1 VTNSAQD
8 APPNTDPVSKLDA
21 LPISI
26 HPNPDYYV
34 ETQSSPYLRV
44 RKVIDISDG
53 GVLGIT
59 GERGAGKS
67 VLLNK
72 LVDAY
77 SKDFLTVNL
86 SAPISSSREMEFF
99 LMLFRHLTQRVIS
112 ELKQR
117 MKTSGDDIDAIGYD
131 ALRRQRWFYLLKL
144 CALSVA
150 LMIGMWSVYGW
161 QLNKAKIANVQEFLI
176 ATSATPT
183 PLAAAR
189 PSPTATPLAAARP
202 SPTFTPTPTST
213 TTPTSAAS
221 ALTSPTPQGQKPRR
235 FTQADLDRLEKETW
249 PWLGELG
256 QSGQLILWSS
266 LLLVGVVLVS
276 RFQPWKPKRSLPPL
290 EMGLLIYS
298 EQLSRKL
305 DYELTAKG
313 EWGAEITPLKWL
325 KFSNKKATEEKARAL
340 SLPELTADY
349 IEFVA
354 NVLRVFPGKLLI
366 CIDELDKVTDLD
378 QVRFILRE
386 IKGALYAKGTF
397 YMLSISN
404 DALRS
409 FEGRLG
415 DQRDIF
421 ESTFDDVFS
430 VRSLDLSSSMAV
442 LTKRLTSFGAGE
454 KVQSFS
460 DNALVVISVFSAGNA
475 RDLIRGFRE
484 CAISIS
490 DSEIS
495 AAKAWSLLFAR
506 RAESILDRVVASKG
520 VDDERSAMITLA
532 EDLLEYHDP
541 LTEQI
546 TRVKDLR
553 EKMVKLLVTPNMVST
568 DEKPTLERLT
578 RYCTELEIL
587 LYAKERVADHSDPP
601 LIGDPLHTDA
611 SMIMKAY
618 QLLPFSHADSLRII
632 EALAQGRVDVPTSG
646 RQLESIKSVLHTPV
660 ADRKSGKGEIA

>member
-1 VTNSAQD
+1 MTNSAQN
-8 APPNTDPVSKLDA
+8 APPNTDPASKLDA

-99 LMLFRHLTQRVIS
+99 LMLFRHMTQRVIS

-117 MKTSGDDIDAIGYD
+117 MKTPDEDIDAIGYD
-131 ALRRQRWFYLLKL
+131 ALRRQHWVYLLRL
-144 CALSVA
+144 LSLSVT

-161 QLNKAKIANVQEFLI
+161 QLNKAKIANVQEVLI

-183 PLAAAR
+183 PTTLAR
-189 PSPTATPLAAARP
+189 PSPT
-202 SPTFTPTPTST
+202 PTPVNT

-221 ALTSPTPQGQKPRR
+221 ALTTPTPYGVPKPRR

-256 QSGQLILWSS
+256 QSGQLILWAS
-266 LLLVGVVLVS
+266 LLLVAGVLVI

-298 EQLSRKL
+298 EGLSRKL
-305 DYELTAKG
+305 DYELTNKG

-325 KFSNKKATEEKARAL
+325 KFSNKRATEEKARAI

-349 IEFVA
+349 IEFVS

-430 VRSLDLSSSMAV
+430 VRSLDLGSSISI
-442 LTKRLTSFGAGE
+442 LTKRLTSLSAGE

-460 DNALVVISVFSAGNA
+460 YNALVVISVFSAGNA

-484 CAISIS
+484 CATSITNPVINP
-490 DSEIS
+490 SE
-495 AAKAWSLLFAR
+495 AWNLLFAR

-520 VDDERSAMITLA
+520 VDDERSSMITLA
-532 EDLLEYHDP
+532 EDLLDYHDP
-541 LTEQI
+541 LADPI
-546 TRVKDLR
+546 SRVRELR
-553 EKMVKLLVTPNMVST
+553 EKMLKTLVTPHTVLP
-568 DEKPTLERLT
+568 DERPTLERLT

-587 LYAKERVADHSDPP
+587 LYAKKRVADHSDPP
-601 LIGDPLHTDA
+601 AIGDPLHTDA

-632 EALAQGRVDVPTSG
+632 EALAQGREDVPTSA
-646 RQLESIKSVLHTPV
+646 RQLDSIKSVLHSPV
-660 ADRKSGKGEIA
+660 SDRKSSKGEIA

>member
-1 VTNSAQD
+1 VASSAQH
-8 APPNTDPVSKLDA
+8 DPKQDKDSAKNLSEA

-34 ETQSSPYLRV
+34 ETSSSPYLRV
-44 RKVIDISDG
+44 RQVIDISDG

-72 LVDAY
+72 LVDSY

-99 LMLFRHLTQRVIS
+99 LMLFRHLTQRVIA
-112 ELKQR
+112 ELKVR
-117 MKTSGDDIDAIGYD
+117 LKAGSDDINVIGYD
-131 ALRRQRWFYLLKL
+131 ALRKQNWFYILRLFAVSL
-144 CALSVA
+144 V
-150 LMIGMWSVYGW
+150 LMIGAWSVYGW
-161 QLNKAKIANVQEFLI
+161 RINKVRIGNAQTLLTQA
-176 ATSATPT
+176 APT
-183 PLAAAR
+183 R
-189 PSPTATPLAAARP
+189 
-202 SPTFTPTPTST
+202 TPTST
-213 TTPTSAAS
+213 PAPESSSATPYRSV
-221 ALTSPTPQGQKPRR
+221 PTRTLPTKD
-235 FTQADLDRLEKETW
+235 DLDKLEKETW

-266 LLLVGVVLVS
+266 LLMVGALLLIPLQLW
-276 RFQPWKPKRSLPPL
+276 RPRRRLPPP

-298 EQLSRKL
+298 ERLSRKL
-305 DYELTAKG
+305 DYELTTKG
-313 EWGAEITPLKWL
+313 EWGAEFTPLKWL
-325 KFSNKKATEEKARAL
+325 KLSNKKGTEEKVRPL

-349 IEFVA
+349 IEFVS

-421 ESTFDDVFS
+421 ESTFDDVFA
-430 VRSLDLSSSMAV
+430 VRSLDLESSVSILSNRLKSLAV
-442 LTKRLTSFGAGE
+442 GRKGH
-454 KVQSFS
+454 FS
-460 DNALVVISVFSAGNA
+460 DGALIVISVFSAGNA

-484 CAISIS
+484 CAISAGT
-490 DSEIS
+490 SERNPS
-495 AAKAWSLLFAR
+495 QTWTLLFRR
-506 RAESILDRVVASKG
+506 RAESILDRVVATKGFDEPRSQMIGLVEELIDDQLSDAISRVQGSRGLLRNAQETLVIPRIDRLSK
-520 VDDERSAMITLA
+520 
-532 EDLLEYHDP
+532 
-541 LTEQI
+541 EQI
-546 TRVKDLR
+546 TLNR
-553 EKMVKLLVTPNMVST
+553 LL
-568 DEKPTLERLT
+568 

-587 LYAKERVADHSDPP
+587 LYAKQRVADQPVSD
-601 LIGDPLHTDA
+601 GMKKDA

-618 QLLPFSHADSLRII
+618 QLLPFSQTDSQRILTAI
-632 EALAQGRVDVPTSG
+632 DQGIAEPSVRHRDSSV
-646 RQLESIKSVLHTPV
+646 KSMLQVPV
-660 ADRKSGKGEIA
+660 ADRKTDKPTAL